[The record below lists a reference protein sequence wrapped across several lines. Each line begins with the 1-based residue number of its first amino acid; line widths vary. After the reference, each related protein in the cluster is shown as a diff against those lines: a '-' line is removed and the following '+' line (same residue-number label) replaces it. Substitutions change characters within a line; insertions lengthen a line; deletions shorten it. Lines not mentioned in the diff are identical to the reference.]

1 MGTFKPNKQQQEF
14 IDSDGSNVLV
24 SASAGSGKTS
34 TMITKLVNLI
44 SVSKIDVSSLLVV
57 TYTNAAASEIKLKLY
72 DRLSQLIVDIEDVAE
87 KSYLKQQ
94 LDGINNAEIG
104 TLHSICK
111 KLISKYF
118 YELGESPDFKL
129 LTDKNKESQYLFD
142 MAIKNVFNRHI
153 STSDE
158 EFFNL
163 YDCYNAKRNDSELKK
178 LILQLYTFKN
188 ARIDYMEWKNS
199 FISGSYDCN
208 LDLNL
213 PANFLLEYYQKKFLN
228 CSNDLMNLLSECS
241 GNSELLKYRPC
252 LDSKRQFI
260 DEFVSLS
267 SFTQAIKV
275 LYGFRAVNKPAK
287 SKNASVE
294 VLDFDEK
301 IESYNKFFS
310 DILKSAKTDFMG
322 DDIENTKIN
331 LSNAKNNLLKLLE
344 LLEEVDVEYS
354 KLKKKKNC
362 LDFNDLEDKMIELLK
377 NHQIRETLMKTY
389 LYQ

>member
-118 YELGESPDFKL
+118 YELDESPDFKL

-163 YDCYNAKRNDSELKK
+163 YE
-178 LILQLYTFKN
+178 
-188 ARIDYMEWKNS
+188 
-199 FISGSYDCN
+199 
-208 LDLNL
+208 
-213 PANFLLEYYQKKFLN
+213 
-228 CSNDLMNLLSECS
+228 
-241 GNSELLKYRPC
+241 
-252 LDSKRQFI
+252 
-260 DEFVSLS
+260 
-267 SFTQAIKV
+267 
-275 LYGFRAVNKPAK
+275 
-287 SKNASVE
+287 
-294 VLDFDEK
+294 
-301 IESYNKFFS
+301 
-310 DILKSAKTDFMG
+310 
-322 DDIENTKIN
+322 
-331 LSNAKNNLLKLLE
+331 
-344 LLEEVDVEYS
+344 
-354 KLKKKKNC
+354 
-362 LDFNDLEDKMIELLK
+362 
-377 NHQIRETLMKTY
+377 
-389 LYQ
+389 